1 MRFFRRMRESSRPL
15 AAPVDAVRRFNR
27 FYTRKIGVLNEGLLE
42 SPFSLTETRV
52 LYELAQRDDA
62 TASDLLRE
70 LDLDPGYLSRM
81 LSRLQKLKLIERR
94 RSHEDARR
102 SHLSLTA
109 AGRKTFAQLNERSDR
124 QMASLIGHLG
134 APEQKQLTELLRGV
148 RHVLSKPEE
157 RAGEVKLRDPAP
169 GELGWVVQ
177 RHGALYAQEYG
188 WDERFEG
195 LVAAIVGEYVEK
207 RDARREHCWIAEL
220 GGERVGCVFLVRQSD
235 RVAKLRLL
243 LVEPSARG
251 HGVGRKLV
259 EACVAFAR
267 EAGYR
272 KVVLWT
278 NSVLLAARH
287 IYERV
292 GFKRVAAK
300 EHHSF
305 GHDLV
310 GETWELVL

>member
-1 MRFFRRMRESSRPL
+1 MRESSRPL
-15 AAPVDAVRRFNR
+15 AAPVDAVRHFNR

-52 LYELAQRDDA
+52 LYELAHRDDA

-70 LDLDPGYLSRM
+70 LELDPGYLSRM
-81 LSRLQKLKLIERR
+81 LSRLEKLKLIERR
-94 RSHEDARR
+94 RSREDARR
-102 SHLSLTA
+102 SHLRLTA
-109 AGRKTFAQLNERSDR
+109 TGRKTFAQLNERSDR
-124 QMASLIGHLG
+124 QVASLIGHLG
-134 APEQKQLTELLRGV
+134 APEQAQLAELLRGV

-157 RAGEVKLRDPAP
+157 RAAEVKLRDPRP

-188 WDERFEG
+188 WDDRFEG

-207 RDARREHCWIAEL
+207 RDPRRGRCWIAEM
-220 GGERVGCVFLVRQSD
+220 GGEPVGCVFLVRQSD

-287 IYERV
+287 IYERA
-292 GFKRVAAK
+292 GFKRVEAK

-305 GHDLV
+305 GHALV